1 MIEREDYM
9 NRKKK
14 INNFF
19 NGANNKLTKIQF
31 LSGNAIKIIAIC
43 LMFFDHFN
51 KTILSWYSQSVLWNL
66 EEIGKMSSEAV
77 VKFNEFVRFQLYPI
91 GSIAFP
97 LFCFLISE
105 GFFHTKNRKKYFV
118 FMGTFALLSEIP
130 LDLAFFRSDAIV
142 ENTFPFY
149 WGYQN
154 VFFTLLLG
162 LIALWCIE
170 KFNPISKQK
179 NKKIKARFLQIA
191 CVVGLAVTASLI
203 HSDYEAYGVFLIVA
217 FYLCRKNRLYQMLA
231 FLLVYMVSTNAQP
244 AFPEFTAILIL
255 LLYNGQRGKLRLK
268 YFFYIFYPAH
278 LMILYV
284 TTLLLTRFFRI
295 S

>member
-1 MIEREDYM
+1 MERGDYM
-9 NRKKK
+9 NHKKK

-19 NGANNKLTKIQF
+19 YGANNKVTKIQF

-51 KTILSWYSQSVLWNL
+51 KTILLWYSNNVLSNM
-66 EEIGKMSSEAV
+66 EEMGKISIEAV
-77 VKFNEFVRFQLYPI
+77 VKFNEFIRFQLYPI

-105 GFFHTKNRKKYFV
+105 GFFYTKNRKRYFV
-118 FMGTFALLSEIP
+118 LMGTFALLSEIP

-149 WGYQN
+149 WRYQN

-170 KFNPISKQK
+170 KFKPVSKQK
-179 NKKIKARFLQIA
+179 NKKIIGSLLQVI
-191 CVVGLAVTASLI
+191 CVVGLAVTASII
-203 HSDYEAYGVFLIVA
+203 HSDYEAYGVLLIVA
-217 FYLCRKNRLYQMLA
+217 FYLCRKNRLYQMLT
-231 FLLVYMVSTNAQP
+231 FLLVYTVCTGVQP
-244 AFPEFTAILIL
+244 AFPEFTSILIL
-255 LLYNGQRGKLRLK
+255 LFYNGQRGKLRLK
-268 YFFYIFYPAH
+268 YFSIFS
-278 LMILYV
+278 ILH
-284 TTLLLTRFFRI
+284 I
-295 S
+295 

>member
-1 MIEREDYM
+1 MERGDYM
-9 NRKKK
+9 NHKKK

-19 NGANNKLTKIQF
+19 YGANNKVTKIQF

-51 KTILSWYSQSVLWNL
+51 KTILLWYSNNVLSNM
-66 EEIGKMSSEAV
+66 EEMGKISIEAV
-77 VKFNEFVRFQLYPI
+77 VKFNEFIRFQLYPI

-105 GFFHTKNRKKYFV
+105 GFFYTKNRKRYFV
-118 FMGTFALLSEIP
+118 LMGTFALLSEIP

-149 WGYQN
+149 WRYQN

-170 KFNPISKQK
+170 KFKPVSKQK
-179 NKKIKARFLQIA
+179 NKKIIGSLLQVI
-191 CVVGLAVTASLI
+191 CVVGLAVTASII
-203 HSDYEAYGVFLIVA
+203 HSDYEAYGVLLIVA
-217 FYLCRKNRLYQMLA
+217 FYLCRKNRLYQMLT
-231 FLLVYMVSTNAQP
+231 FLLVYMVCTGVQL
-244 AFPEFTAILIL
+244 AFPEFTSILIL
-255 LLYNGQRGKLRLK
+255 LFYNGQRGKLRLK

-278 LMILYV
+278 LMIFYI
-284 TTLLLTRFFRI
+284 TTLLLSRFLLQ
-295 S
+295 

>member
-1 MIEREDYM
+1 M
-9 NRKKK
+9 
-14 INNFF
+14 
-19 NGANNKLTKIQF
+19 
-31 LSGNAIKIIAIC
+31 
-43 LMFFDHFN
+43 
-51 KTILSWYSQSVLWNL
+51 
-66 EEIGKMSSEAV
+66 EEIGKISSEAV
-77 VKFNEFVRFQLYPI
+77 VKFDEFVRFRLYPI

-105 GFFHTKNRKKYFV
+105 GFFYTKNRKRYFLL
-118 FMGTFALLSEIP
+118 MGTFALLSEIP

-170 KFNPISKQK
+170 KFKPIAQQK

-217 FYLCRKNRLYQMLA
+217 FYLCRKNHFYQMLA

-278 LMILYV
+278 LMILYI
-284 TTLLLTRFFRI
+284 TTLLLPRFFYNEKYAL
-295 S
+295 

>member
-1 MIEREDYM
+1 MMERGDYM
-9 NRKKK
+9 NHKNK

-19 NGANNKLTKIQF
+19 YGANNKLTKIQF

-51 KTILSWYSQSVLWNL
+51 KTILLWYSNNVLSNM
-66 EEIGKMSSEAV
+66 EEMGKISIEAV
-77 VKFNEFVRFQLYPI
+77 VKFNEFIRFQLYPI

-105 GFFHTKNRKKYFV
+105 GFFYTKNRKRYFV
-118 FMGTFALLSEIP
+118 LMGTFALLSEIP

-170 KFNPISKQK
+170 KFKPIAQQK
-179 NKKIKARFLQIA
+179 NKKIKARFLQIT

-278 LMILYV
+278 LMLLYV
-284 TTLLLTRFFRI
+284 TTLLLPRFF
-295 S
+295 